1 MAAITGASGIVYTS
15 SASAEFHETF
25 CIDLYAGSPVG
36 DTEWLKGFG
45 SKYPGGGTDEFA
57 ASNSDGNATAGLKL
71 VMGRFEVAPADDE
84 KLVVGGIASTIQAI
98 VIGGVSVTNA
108 GVDLKNDIGTTTLA
122 NSDGNTVNAVQFTA
136 NGTVGDG
143 VTALMIVA

>member
-1 MAAITGASGIVYTS
+1 MAATTGASGIVYTTS
-15 SASAEFHETF
+15 SSGVFQEDF

-71 VMGRFEVAPADDE
+71 VMGRFTTTVADDE

-98 VIGGVSVTNA
+98 VIGATSVANA
-108 GVDLKNDIGTTTLA
+108 GVDLKNDIGTTTHT
-122 NSDGNTVNAVQFTA
+122 NSDGNTVDAAQFTVV
-136 NGTVGDG
+136 GTVGDG
-143 VTALMIVA
+143 VTAMMIVA